1 MNNKIAFIAKSESE
15 CKNFLKIRN
24 QTEEYE
30 AIEDFIQ
37 KYPEVAQ
44 MNLNNCY
51 IKYRDKE
58 MTYQQMSDS
67 YVTIA
72 DSMKFIQFNPPQIII
87 DDSIRASIYF
97 MRKAIECLQFARFFT
112 MKSALL
118 LDIDYNVRWAQ
129 GYFPQFLFR
138 CIYFGTATTWY
149 SNAFDHVLQ
158 LVYWGEKIYT
168 AAFDKNGD
176 PYREDWE
183 PKKIMKCCTYKV
195 VVGELKKQ
203 NQVELRKLLTSC
215 SSKIEEVRKWANYIK
230 HKGGIDYKYLD
241 PEKPFEV
248 YYVPQTGIRPKD
260 AMQDFQL
267 PDEKYKLEDF
277 KSPVEIDIDEK
288 LNELVN
294 AHNAIYECIVKVI
307 DYMNFPQYSIG
318 FGGNT

>member
-1 MNNKIAFIAKSESE
+1 MALLRRIFILFRSAAFRTVLHSLFALVQLAFADVEIFEGIAVRLSGSHG
-15 CKNFLKIRN
+15 
-24 QTEEYE
+24 
-30 AIEDFIQ
+30 
-37 KYPEVAQ
+37 
-44 MNLNNCY
+44 
-51 IKYRDKE
+51 
-58 MTYQQMSDS
+58 
-67 YVTIA
+67 
-72 DSMKFIQFNPPQIII
+72 
-87 DDSIRASIYF
+87 
-97 MRKAIECLQFARFFT
+97 
-112 MKSALL
+112 LL

-260 AMQDFQL
+260 AIANVMFSA
-267 PDEKYKLEDF
+267 DEVRK
-277 KSPVEIDIDEK
+277 
-288 LNELVN
+288 
-294 AHNAIYECIVKVI
+294 
-307 DYMNFPQYSIG
+307 
-318 FGGNT
+318 

>member
-1 MNNKIAFIAKSESE
+1 MNNKITFIAKSESE

-44 MNLNNCY
+44 INLNNCY

-112 MKSALL
+112 MKAALL
-118 LDIDYNVRWAQ
+118 LDIDYNIKWSQ

-158 LVYWGEKIYT
+158 AVYWGEKLYT
-168 AAFDKNGD
+168 AASDKKGD

-183 PKKIMKCCTYKV
+183 SKKM
-195 VVGELKKQ
+195 E
-203 NQVELRKLLTSC
+203 R
-215 SSKIEEVRKWANYIK
+215 R
-230 HKGGIDYKYLD
+230 
-241 PEKPFEV
+241 
-248 YYVPQTGIRPKD
+248 
-260 AMQDFQL
+260 
-267 PDEKYKLEDF
+267 
-277 KSPVEIDIDEK
+277 
-288 LNELVN
+288 
-294 AHNAIYECIVKVI
+294 
-307 DYMNFPQYSIG
+307 YS
-318 FGGNT
+318 TQRYSD